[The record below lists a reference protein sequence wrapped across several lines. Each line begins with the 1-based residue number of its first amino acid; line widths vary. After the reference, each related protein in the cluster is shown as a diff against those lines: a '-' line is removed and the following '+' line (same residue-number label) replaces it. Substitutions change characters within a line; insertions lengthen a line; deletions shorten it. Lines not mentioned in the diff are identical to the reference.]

1 MMINRKNNRES
12 FFIHIINFFKKNI
25 FIYLIF
31 LTFNYVYAYE
41 ITDKSIILRDDKG
54 NTFSLLM
61 DSETVK
67 SYLGEPK
74 ELVMSKDSDGDI
86 SGYVYDGIE
95 FYVDNLLKNQ
105 REKYLVWTIL
115 VENPNYLITFKN
127 FRINETRFQDVSS
140 FFNVSNGQIYSK
152 YSPDELNLLC
162 WFSVEQYM
170 PPDTEDVQKYGDFL
184 IVLTFDS
191 KTQILKKCQLSID
204 YGI

>member
-1 MMINRKNNRES
+1 MHVINL
-12 FFIHIINFFKKNI
+12 FKKNI

-95 FYVDNLLKNQ
+95 FYVDNFLKNQ

-162 WFSVEQYM
+162 WFSAEQYM

>member
-1 MMINRKNNRES
+1 MHVINL
-12 FFIHIINFFKKNI
+12 FKKNI

-74 ELVMSKDSDGDI
+74 ELVMSKDSGGDI

-95 FYVDNLLKNQ
+95 FYVDNFLKNQ

>member
-1 MMINRKNNRES
+1 MHVINL
-12 FFIHIINFFKKNI
+12 FKKNI

-95 FYVDNLLKNQ
+95 FYVDNFLKNQ

-191 KTQILKKCQLSID
+191 KTQILKKCQFSID

>member
-1 MMINRKNNRES
+1 MHVINL
-12 FFIHIINFFKKNI
+12 FKKNI

-95 FYVDNLLKNQ
+95 FYVDNFLKNQ

>member
-1 MMINRKNNRES
+1 MDS
-12 FFIHIINFFKKNI
+12 S
-25 FIYLIF
+25 
-31 LTFNYVYAYE
+31 VYAYE

-74 ELVMSKDSDGDI
+74 ELIMSKDSDGDI

-95 FYVDNLLKNQ
+95 FYVDNFLKNQ

-162 WFSVEQYM
+162 WFSAEQYM
-170 PPDTEDVQKYGDFL
+170 PPDTEDVQKYGDFI